1 MIERIFIMG
10 KVIILTPENGS
21 YKAEAAEVENK
32 DFLSFLY
39 EKIDCRTVDVVA
51 TKKGDI
57 WVDDEGLF
65 VGGNLINSFTVE
77 NRELQL
83 AGNLVVTLGVD
94 EEGNTLLFKDDDEGL
109 IGEWLDIAKNAKTTH
124 IVK

>member
-1 MIERIFIMG
+1 MG

-21 YKAEAAEVENK
+21 YKAEVAEVEDK

-65 VGGNLINSFTVE
+65 VGGNHINSFTVE
-77 NRELQL
+77 DRELQL
-83 AGNLVVTLGVD
+83 AGNLVVTKGAD
-94 EEGNTLLFKDDDEGL
+94 DKGNTLFFTDDDKEL
-109 IGEWLDIAKNAKTTH
+109 ISEWLDIAKGAKTTH

>member
-21 YKAEAAEVENK
+21 YKAEVAEVEDK

-65 VGGNLINSFTVE
+65 VGGNHINSFTVE
-77 NRELQL
+77 DRELQL
-83 AGNLVVTLGVD
+83 AGNLVVTKGAD
-94 EEGNTLLFKDDDEGL
+94 DKGNTLFFTDDDKEL
-109 IGEWLDIAKNAKTTH
+109 ISEWLDIAKGAKTTH